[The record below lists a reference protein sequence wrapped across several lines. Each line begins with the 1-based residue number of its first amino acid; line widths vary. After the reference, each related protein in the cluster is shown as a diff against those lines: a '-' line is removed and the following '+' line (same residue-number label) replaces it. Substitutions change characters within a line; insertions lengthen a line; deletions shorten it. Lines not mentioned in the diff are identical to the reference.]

1 MALHDQEIRPVSEKT
16 YATIANARKA
26 AIKVTG
32 TMPVNEV
39 QYVITLAEN
48 DRFVPLFF
56 LRQEQAMH
64 FHYFVNKGFSTI
76 IR

>member
-1 MALHDQEIRPVSEKT
+1 MALHDQEIRPVSAKT
-16 YATIANARKA
+16 YATIENARKA

-32 TMPVNEV
+32 TMPVHEV

-56 LRQEQAMH
+56 LRPEQANH